1 MQLNALESRNNPDT
15 ETLSLIYLP
24 NQARWKVQPPT
35 EVTKSPTDANNSTQS
50 PFKANNLR
58 QSPVKASYS
67 RQSPVEANV
76 SIQSYSKGNA
86 RVEIPRPISSFLVKS
101 QIGGGGGRVSQPLH
115 APASWATSAFLKALL
130 FLLYTIVAILFRD
143 HRAAS
148 QRHECQQSSQKHK
161 HPV

>member
-1 MQLNALESRNNPDT
+1 MNALESRNNPDT

-101 QIGGGGGRVSQPLH
+101 QIGGGGGACFP
-115 APASWATSAFLKALL
+115 
-130 FLLYTIVAILFRD
+130 
-143 HRAAS
+143 AAS
-148 QRHECQQSSQKHK
+148 CAGLMGHFGLSKGFTFFTLYYCGYTFSR
-161 HPV
+161 P